1 MDDLTEFLD
10 RNGIRDSYG
19 RRLEGFR
26 PEHAQVK
33 NTLYS
38 DSQLTIDDKK
48 RLFDLGTVDRIGL
61 IELN

>member
-19 RRLEGFR
+19 RYLEGFQ
-26 PEHAQVK
+26 PAQSQVK
-33 NTLYS
+33 SALYT
-38 DSQLTIDDKK
+38 DSQLTVDDKK
-48 RLFDLGTVDRIGL
+48 KLFDLGTVDRIGL